1 MAVWVRRRDTQHE
14 FAEIAYQ
21 DAPPPQPPPLT
32 PELYEACKRAVHV
45 IKADGEIV
53 RAGRA
58 TLFILERL
66 GWGYGLP
73 RLLRLP
79 PFIPFI
85 EIGYGYVAR
94 HRSFFSR
101 LLFRP
106 SRKET

>member
-14 FAEIAYQ
+14 FAVIAYQ
-21 DAPPPQPPPLT
+21 DTPPQPPMT
-32 PELYEACKRAVHV
+32 PKLYEACKRAVHV

-79 PFIPFI
+79 AVIPFI
-85 EIGYGYVAR
+85 EIGYEFVAR

-106 SRKET
+106 ARKET